1 MKFFRS
7 ISLIALVLACAL
19 ASSAQQKQP
28 KSSDT
33 QSTETGPQPQL
44 VIESLTHD
52 FGELKSGT
60 PLRYAFKIKNTGKAD
75 LIIESVSPG

>member
-1 MKFFRS
+1 MKFLRS
-7 ISLIALVLACAL
+7 ISLLALLLACAL

-28 KSSDT
+28 KPTDGQPT
-33 QSTETGPQPQL
+33 GTGPQPQL
-44 VIESLTHD
+44 VIESLTYD